1 MKLVDLTTL
10 TDEELK
16 KLVIELKN
24 NNTNEIWN
32 CYKGVASDTVDMLKS
47 LYGVDNARYITAKKI
62 YNFMLEIDTKED

>member
-1 MKLVDLTTL
+1 MQMRDLTKL

-24 NNTNEIWN
+24 NNTDKIWN
-32 CYKGVASDTVDMLKS
+32 CYKGVTHDTADMLKS

-62 YNFMLEIDTKED
+62 YNFMLEIDNKED